1 MAFQHQD
8 LPDSAF
14 VINDVVIE
22 NIRNYKG
29 KDRYT
34 TTLIID
40 SEEVEIVADDI
51 VEESFD
57 EEYFDAWALE
67 EEAEGTDIVVSE
79 PEAVEESV
87 TTEIT
92 EDSNNQ

>member
-1 MAFQHQD
+1 M
-8 LPDSAF
+8 
-14 VINDVVIE
+14 
-22 NIRNYKG
+22 
-29 KDRYT
+29 
-34 TTLIID
+34 
-40 SEEVEIVADDI
+40 ADDI

-67 EEAEGTDIVVSE
+67 EAEGTDIVASE
-79 PEAVEESV
+79 PEAVEETV